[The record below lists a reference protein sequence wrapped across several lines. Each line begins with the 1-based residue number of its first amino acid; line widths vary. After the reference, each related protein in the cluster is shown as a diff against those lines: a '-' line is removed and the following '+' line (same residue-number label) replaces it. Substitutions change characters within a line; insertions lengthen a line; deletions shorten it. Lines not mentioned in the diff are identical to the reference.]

1 MILNSI
7 VALSVQTSSIIR
19 NRIKLENVFVLTG
32 LVFGLMFIYFTPPFQ
47 VADESRHFAR
57 AYQLAERGLSACRL
71 IPARDSL
78 PLSFVEVDKQ
88 VSYLIGKE
96 EAKISRDKI
105 NQLKAI
111 PLRPE
116 QRAFY
121 ANVPNYSPVAYLPQ
135 ITIIAV
141 LRLSESS
148 IVTMM
153 YWARL
158 MGLLTWLS
166 ISFIAFRWL
175 PGAKLIFFVIAL
187 LPMTLAQASSTSA
200 DGITIALAFL
210 TTAYYFRLAYSKQQV
225 TITQI
230 ILGVVLIVAL
240 IATKFV
246 YGTLLLL
253 HLLIPRNK
261 FGSTTRFWVSFVST
275 GIIAVISLIILFVSL
290 YSNSPVNS
298 VSNTVAEEQVRF
310 PQVDF
315 LLANPL
321 SYPKILIATI
331 SKHALL
337 YGLSFV
343 GVFGWLDTVMP
354 LYTYIIAYCM
364 LLAVIVCGSDGRL
377 PIDWKHKILF
387 LFVFFLTLIGLLVAV
402 SADLRE
408 NPKASF
414 VINGIQG
421 RYFLPVAMPLALVL
435 YNHYSTLKRF
445 KPVVFVIAL
454 LTVVYMLT
462 IANYTIFM
470 RYFT

>member
-1 MILNSI
+1 M
-7 VALSVQTSSIIR
+7 
-19 NRIKLENVFVLTG
+19 
-32 LVFGLMFIYFTPPFQ
+32 VFGLMFIYFTPPFQ
-47 VADESRHFAR
+47 VADEPRHFAR

-78 PLSFVEVDKQ
+78 PLSFVQVDKQ

-96 EAKISRDKI
+96 ETKISRTRI
-105 NQLKAI
+105 NQLMEI

-135 ITIIAV
+135 IIIIAI
-141 LRLSESS
+141 LRVSESS

-158 MGLLTWLS
+158 MGLLAWLS
-166 ISFIAFRWL
+166 ISFIALRWL

-200 DGITIALAFL
+200 DGMTIALAFL

-230 ILGVVLIVAL
+230 LLGVVLIVAL
-240 IATKFV
+240 TATKFV

-253 HLLIPRNK
+253 HLLIPKSK
-261 FGSTTRFWVSFVST
+261 FGSPTLFWASFVST
-275 GIIAVISLIILFVSL
+275 GTIAVISLILLFVSL
-290 YSNSPVNS
+290 YSNTPANS
-298 VSNTVAEEQVRF
+298 MSSSVAGGPVRF

-321 SYPKILIATI
+321 SYPKILIATV

-354 LYTYIIAYCM
+354 LYTYVIAYVM
-364 LLAVIVCGSDGRL
+364 LLAVIVCNGDGQL
-377 PIDWKHKILF
+377 PINWKHKILF
-387 LFVFFLTLIGLLVAV
+387 LFVFFLTLTGLLFAV
-402 SADLRE
+402 SSDLRE

-421 RYFLPVAMPLALVL
+421 RYFLPVAMLLALVL
-435 YNHYSTLKRF
+435 YNHHSAFKRF
-445 KPVVFVIAL
+445 RPAVFVIAL
-454 LTVVYMLT
+454 LTIVYMLSV
-462 IANYTIFM
+462 ANYTIFM
-470 RYFT
+470 RYFI